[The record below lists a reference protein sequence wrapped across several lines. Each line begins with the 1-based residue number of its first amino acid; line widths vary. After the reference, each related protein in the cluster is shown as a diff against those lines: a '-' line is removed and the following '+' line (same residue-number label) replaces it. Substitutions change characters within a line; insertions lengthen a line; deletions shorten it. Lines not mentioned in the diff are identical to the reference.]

1 MPDHYQLRFRDDE
14 TFTIVQFTDIHWANG
29 GDADLKSRAL
39 MRRII
44 NTERPDLVILTG
56 DLISSTACHDP
67 LQAIR
72 DAVSIVEDSR
82 VPWAVVLGNHD
93 SEAGVSRE
101 ALMEALREHEFCMA
115 CRSASGVTGV
125 GNYYLTVLDEHAEP
139 AAVLYFLDTGNESPV
154 EHVGGYDW
162 VRRDQIQWYVT
173 QARALAARNGGQP
186 VSAFAFFHIPLPEYQ
201 EVWDAGV
208 CYGHRFEA
216 VCCPRVNSG
225 LFAAMVEMGDV
236 IGTFVGHDHVNDYWG
251 IRHGI
256 RLCYGRASGYN
267 SYGRAGFQRGARIIR
282 MRRGTR
288 QFLSWLRLDDGS
300 VIPEQPVHYPT
311 GQQRKGS

>member
-1 MPDHYQLRFRDDE
+1 
-14 TFTIVQFTDIHWANG
+14 
-29 GDADLKSRAL
+29 
-39 MRRII
+39 
-44 NTERPDLVILTG
+44 
-56 DLISSTACHDP
+56 
-67 LQAIR
+67 
-72 DAVSIVEDSR
+72 
-82 VPWAVVLGNHD
+82 
-93 SEAGVSRE
+93 
-101 ALMEALREHEFCMA
+101 
-115 CRSASGVTGV
+115 
-125 GNYYLTVLDEHAEP
+125 
-139 AAVLYFLDTGNESPV
+139 
-154 EHVGGYDW
+154 
-162 VRRDQIQWYVT
+162 
-173 QARALAARNGGQP
+173 

-267 SYGRAGFQRGARIIR
+267 TYGRERFQRGARIIQ

-300 VIPEQPVHYPT
+300 VIPDQPVHYPT
-311 GQQRKGS
+311 GQ